1 MDTSDLNYL
10 LYICIQIFFN
20 SADMRKKVYL
30 LLLLFPFALIGCKR
44 DLSKRNAINN
54 KNVSISNANM
64 VMNWN
69 NQLVND
75 SMIHKLSP
83 HQLLVRFD
91 DKYPVGLDVIDSLL
105 YVIMVRSDTAV
116 YVYNKNTRDLCKSFG
131 YIGRGPQDVLSPNFL
146 KNNYE
151 VKKDESILEF
161 YDLDARKIFKNV
173 DEKIV
178 PTKEFVEGMYP
189 ADQLNISGDYWI
201 GRTFQGANNDLFKI
215 YNAKTHEY
223 TCVDL
228 YPVIPDLDEKID
240 KSRLYSVVLACNRKY
255 NKIVV
260 GMYYFDL
267 ILVYDFE
274 GKLLHT
280 FSISDK
286 YQIREAV
293 RNMLNGDEYIGFS
306 QIYAT
311 DDYCYL
317 RRCLKG
323 GKGDKKMKGSHFV
336 RMDWNGNIVGIY
348 YMDEYT
354 TADFCVDETTTKIYC
369 ISQMIENNEEYYDIV
384 SYKL

>member
-1 MDTSDLNYL
+1 
-10 LYICIQIFFN
+10 
-20 SADMRKKVYL
+20 MRKKVYL
-30 LLLLFPFALIGCKR
+30 LLLLFLFALIGCKR
-44 DLSKRNAINN
+44 DLSKRNVINN
-54 KNVSISNANM
+54 KNVSISNVNKL
-64 VMNWN
+64 MNWN

-91 DKYPVGLDVIDSLL
+91 DKYPIGLDVIDSLL
-105 YVIMVRSDTAV
+105 YVIMARSDTAI
-116 YVYNKNTRDLCKSFG
+116 YVYEKNTLDLCNSFG

-151 VKKDESILEF
+151 IKKSERILEF
-161 YDLDARKIFKNV
+161 YDLNTRKIFKNV
-173 DEKIV
+173 GEQIV
-178 PTKEFVEGMYP
+178 LTKEFVGEMYP
-189 ADQLNISGDYWI
+189 VDQLNISGDYWI
-201 GRTFQGANNDLFKI
+201 GRTFYGANKDLFKI
-215 YNAKTHEY
+215 YNAKTLEHI
-223 TCVDL
+223 CVDL

-240 KSRLYSVVLACNRKY
+240 KSRLYSLVLASNRNY
-255 NKIVV
+255 DKIVA

-267 ILVYDFE
+267 ILVYSFE

-280 FSISDK
+280 LSISVNYK
-286 YQIREAV
+286 SRKAV
-293 RNMLNGDEYIGFS
+293 ENMLRGDEYIGFS

-323 GKGDKKMKGSHFV
+323 GKGDKKMKGSHIV
-336 RMDWNGNIVGIY
+336 RMDWKGNIRGIY

-354 TADFCVDETTTKIYC
+354 TADFCVDETIGEIYC
-369 ISQMIENNEEYYDIV
+369 ISQTIENDEEYYDIV